1 MADVNGCAEF
11 FECTFNNADS
21 TVNTGTEAAGIGK
34 DNGFESCA
42 FRFQTA
48 FVSFE
53 GVFLCSKPSI
63 TKQTAPTQIKLSA
76 MLNAG

>member
-1 MADVNGCAEF
+1 MADVNRRAEF
-11 FECTFNNADS
+11 FECTFNNTDG

-34 DNGFESCA
+34 DNGFFESCV

-63 TKQTAPTQIKLSA
+63 TNKLRQRR
-76 MLNAG
+76 